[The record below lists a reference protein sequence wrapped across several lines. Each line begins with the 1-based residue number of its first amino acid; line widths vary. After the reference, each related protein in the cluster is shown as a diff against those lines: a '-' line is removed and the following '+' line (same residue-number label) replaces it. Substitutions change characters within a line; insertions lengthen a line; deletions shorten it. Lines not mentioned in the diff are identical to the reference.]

1 MPELPEVE
9 TVRRQLEREV
19 VGRRIKSVEVRGT
32 RTVRRQSPREFQRRL
47 EGARITG
54 VERRGKYLLVE
65 LDTGDLLVIH
75 LRMSGQLV
83 RAAAK
88 DEVSKHTHVII
99 TFTQG
104 GQLHFVDPRTFGE
117 LFVVAADAIDEQA
130 PELAQLGIDPVDEPM
145 SWTTFAR
152 VLQAHPMK
160 LKAFLT
166 DQSLLAGIGNI
177 YADEILFA
185 AGLRYDRMTDSL
197 SSQEIRRL
205 YRAVVETLHE
215 AIRYGGSTLAD
226 EQYVDL
232 HGRPGQFQ
240 EHHHVYNREHQPC
253 RRCRRNPVLKTKFQ
267 GRATYYCGVCQV

>member
-1 MPELPEVE
+1 
-9 TVRRQLEREV
+9 
-19 VGRRIKSVEVRGT
+19 
-32 RTVRRQSPREFQRRL
+32 
-47 EGARITG
+47 
-54 VERRGKYLLVE
+54 
-65 LDTGDLLVIH
+65 
-75 LRMSGQLV
+75 
-83 RAAAK
+83 
-88 DEVSKHTHVII
+88 
-99 TFTQG
+99 
-104 GQLHFVDPRTFGE
+104 
-117 LFVVAADAIDEQA
+117 
-130 PELAQLGIDPVDEPM
+130 M